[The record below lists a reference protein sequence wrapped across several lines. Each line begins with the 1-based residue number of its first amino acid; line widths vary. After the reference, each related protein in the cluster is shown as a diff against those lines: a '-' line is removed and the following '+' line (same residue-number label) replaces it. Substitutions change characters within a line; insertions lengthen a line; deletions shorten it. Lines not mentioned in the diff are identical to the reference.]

1 MKRIISIMMITH
13 QTILSTEGKPIN
25 IKIIMKNFSL
35 HTFKEMDLI
44 YLKMT
49 SSKIIEM
56 ASMMIIQTTIKTQ
69 YRYHP

>member
-1 MKRIISIMMITH
+1 
-13 QTILSTEGKPIN
+13 
-25 IKIIMKNFSL
+25 MKNFSL

-44 YLKMT
+44 YPKMM

-69 YRYHP
+69 